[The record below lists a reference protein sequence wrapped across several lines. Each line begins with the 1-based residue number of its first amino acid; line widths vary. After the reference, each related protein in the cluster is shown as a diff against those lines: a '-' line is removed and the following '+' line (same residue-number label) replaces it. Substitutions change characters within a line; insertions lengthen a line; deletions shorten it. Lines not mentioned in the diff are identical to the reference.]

1 MLKFF
6 TILISFHF
14 VQCLLLPSEVVPED
28 IISIKGQQFEMVSK
42 QFPALATAPDSE
54 KQWIDLKQDKT
65 VMFLDSWEV
74 KEKKE
79 KENDQKV
86 NVQCAH

>member
-1 MLKFF
+1 M
-6 TILISFHF
+6 
-14 VQCLLLPSEVVPED
+14 VPED

-42 QFPALATAPDSE
+42 QSPALATALDSE

>member
-1 MLKFF
+1 
-6 TILISFHF
+6 
-14 VQCLLLPSEVVPED
+14 
-28 IISIKGQQFEMVSK
+28 MVSK
-42 QFPALATAPDSE
+42 QSPALTTAPDSE

-74 KEKKE
+74 KEKKD